1 MRSSKAA
8 YDTNSRM
15 AKPNGRPPKYSS
27 EQVLVKAVDAYFDG
41 CKEKMLMPSKAGI
54 CYALNLSRDTYNE
67 YKKRFPD
74 TLKQVENYIEAAW
87 VQRLAGTAATGAIF
101 YLKNAFKEDY
111 RDRTETDV
119 TSKGEKIT
127 GINYISPTNGTH
139 ASPDA

>member
-1 MRSSKAA
+1 
-8 YDTNSRM
+8 M
-15 AKPNGRPPKYSS
+15 ARPNGRPPKYGS
-27 EQVLVKAVDAYFDG
+27 VKVFNDAVNAYFEM
-41 CKEKMLMPSKAGI
+41 CKEKILMPSKAGF
-54 CYALNLSRDTYNE
+54 CYALDISRDTYNE

-74 TLKQVENYIEAAW
+74 TLRQVEHYIESAW

-101 YLKNAFKEDY
+101 YLKNAFSADY

-127 GINYISPTNGTH
+127 GINYISPNGTH